1 MPSYSKIPATGRY
14 RRQARVRKKVKGTSQ
29 RPRLSVFRSA
39 RHIYA
44 QIIDDATG
52 CTLLAASTLEKAFGE
67 ELAVVQ
73 QALAKAADEEKAAAK
88 GKKKG
93 KEEPASPA
101 AETRRKLLAAR
112 AVGRLIAKKALAGG
126 LTQVV
131 FDRNGFL
138 YHGRVQALADGA
150 REGGL
155 AF

>member
-1 MPSYSKIPATGRY
+1 VSSYSKIPATGRY
-14 RRQARVRKKVKGTSQ
+14 RRQARVRKKVKGTPQ

-39 RHIYA
+39 RHMYA
-44 QIIDDATG
+44 QIIDDADG
-52 CTLLAASTLEKAFGE
+52 RTLLTASTLDKTFGE
-67 ELAVVQ
+67 ELTALQ
-73 QALAKAADEEKAAAK
+73 EALAKAVEEEKAAAK

-93 KEEPASPA
+93 KDEPAAPSV
-101 AETRRKLLAAR
+101 ETRRKLVAAR
-112 AVGRLIAKKALAGG
+112 AVGRMIAKKALAGG

>member
-1 MPSYSKIPATGRY
+1 MPSYNKIPKTGRY
-14 RRQARVRKKVKGTSQ
+14 RRQARVRKKVKGTPA
-29 RPRLSVFRSA
+29 RPRLTVFRSA

-44 QIIDDATG
+44 QVIDDATG
-52 CTLLAASTLEKAFGE
+52 CTLLTASTQDKAFAD
-67 ELAVVQ
+67 ELAAVE
-73 QALAKAADEEKAAAK
+73 QALQKAADEAQAAAK

-93 KEEPASPA
+93 KEETEAPAV
-101 AETRRKLLAAR
+101 ETRTKLKKAR